1 MDTTDVILRY
11 LYLGTTQPYYIYK
24 SKSLDVGLGRLV
36 LEPIK
41 ILVQAA
47 ENPNDLELRAKA
59 EKISLREE
67 PVDTIVRAINSG
79 SLPRRDECLF
89 TLAYLIRTYKK
100 PEEKHRVYRVLPNL
114 IAEGKELFQ
123 FVQFYQ
129 ILAEPK
135 ETGFG
140 NGMRKALT
148 KWYDRHTADELAK
161 LLVTDR
167 GAYGWTHR
175 DILRQAHVQ
184 LADTAKT
191 QVLLI
196 VKGPGTLEKFRKTE
210 YTGKYVDAVYGAL
223 EVESEALTMF
233 NQMKKF
239 KALDTADKACNG
251 ITEQQ
256 YPFELVPV
264 PLLRSAAVWE
274 SLFPRLPYRDILRA
288 AVLLQDFRLLKEN
301 DSPLSVAYGNVL
313 NRMTSVRESRLHP
326 IVIYRLMRLF
336 EERQRYHNA
345 VKEAIHTSNNLTLK
359 NSKANPTVLKQFY
372 AVLNESM
379 LNYERTGLRFL
390 VTLDLRSKQSKKRV
404 FGNRLMSCQAAYIL
418 LTLPIVKREPH
429 VTVLSF
435 TEKPEELKKVNLSR
449 EMDFFKA
456 CDHIQN
462 AAVKK
467 TNVQLTRPIEYAEEN
482 KMPVDVFITIVDSLI
497 RVNPKR
503 RSPVVKLN
511 AYNKAMKQK
520 ARFVIVNLSR
530 HNRDLEHDDMNSTS
544 GVLELAG
551 CAEDAPKL
559 IDAYVKRHFT

>member
-1 MDTTDVILRY
+1 MI
-11 LYLGTTQPYYIYK
+11 Q
-24 SKSLDVGLGRLV
+24 
-36 LEPIK
+36 
-41 ILVQAA
+41 
-47 ENPNDLELRAKA
+47 
-59 EKISLREE
+59 
-67 PVDTIVRAINSG
+67 NS
-79 SLPRRDECLF
+79 
-89 TLAYLIRTYKK
+89 
-100 PEEKHRVYRVLPNL
+100 NL
-114 IAEGKELFQ
+114 HLLK
-123 FVQFYQ
+123 
-129 ILAEPK
+129 
-135 ETGFG
+135 GFG

-390 VTLDLRSKQSKKRV
+390 VTLDLRSKQSKSKYL
-404 FGNRLMSCQAAYIL
+404 GIC
-418 LTLPIVKREPH
+418 
-429 VTVLSF
+429 
-435 TEKPEELKKVNLSR
+435 
-449 EMDFFKA
+449 
-456 CDHIQN
+456 
-462 AAVKK
+462 
-467 TNVQLTRPIEYAEEN
+467 
-482 KMPVDVFITIVDSLI
+482 I
-497 RVNPKR
+497 R
-503 RSPVVKLN
+503 
-511 AYNKAMKQK
+511 
-520 ARFVIVNLSR
+520 ARFDRSHR
-530 HNRDLEHDDMNSTS
+530 
-544 GVLELAG
+544 
-551 CAEDAPKL
+551 
-559 IDAYVKRHFT
+559 